1 MKRALAKDTSV
12 VVVPDLGRAGAPTC
26 PHASARLGP
35 APQPTSSCH
44 TLASFGHLQ
53 RNSPGRHPLP
63 TRLRVALVD
72 SDRSVHEFV
81 RQAFEKH
88 APGWDAGCL
97 AGPDSALRDLGCLEP
112 PPAKPAEPPCPNAK
126 HARGTP
132 DVLLFETQWP
142 DLSGFERL
150 RTVAT
155 RLPGICGGGLHRQLG
170 GHRHYRVPGGRR
182 AGLRHKAGCALVFAL
197 RDGNRVVQGQPF
209 LCSQAQGALVRLLR
223 RTVAGNV
230 AKS

>member
-1 MKRALAKDTSV
+1 M
-12 VVVPDLGRAGAPTC
+12 
-26 PHASARLGP
+26 
-35 APQPTSSCH
+35 
-44 TLASFGHLQ
+44 
-53 RNSPGRHPLP
+53 
-63 TRLRVALVD
+63 D

-88 APGWDAGCL
+88 APGWTLDAWL
-97 AGPDSALRDLGCLEP
+97 DPDSALRDLGCLEP

-155 RLPGICGGGLHRQLG
+155 RLPESVVVAFTANSEDTAIIESLAAGALG
-170 GHRHYRVPGGRR
+170 YVIKPV
-182 AGLRHKAGCALVFAL
+182 APSCLLCAI
-197 RDGNRVVQGQPF
+197 NRVVQGQPF

-223 RTVAGNV
+223 RTAAGNGCQKLTWREREVMLGALDGAPNKELAARLGIKASTLHKHFDTIYRKLHVNSKDEARRKFVAGM
-230 AKS
+230 KSSPDGPA